1 MTRIYTLRAPAK
13 TTQRGATLII
23 GLIMMVLITLIVLS
37 AFTLSS
43 TNAKSVGNMQ
53 VRDEAIAA
61 ANQAIEQVISAD
73 FTAAPAAES
82 INVDINKDDVI
93 DYSVALA
100 KPVCVRA
107 IAAVTSVGCDTE
119 HPELC
124 TGSTWHSEWDINAT
138 VTDASSGARVN
149 IRQGVRV
156 LLTDSRKILVCP

>member
-1 MTRIYTLRAPAK
+1 MTRTFGSRRA
-13 TTQRGATLII
+13 QRGATLII

-53 VRDEAIAA
+53 VREEAIAA
-61 ANQAIEQVISAD
+61 ANQAIEQVVSAD

-82 INVDINKDDVI
+82 INVDINKDDTI
-93 DYSVALA
+93 DYTVALA
-100 KPVCVRA
+100 TPVCVRA
-107 IAAVTSVGCDTE
+107 IAATTSVGCDTE

-124 TGSTWHSEWDINAT
+124 TGSTWHSEWDIDAT
-138 VTDASSGARVN
+138 VTDAASGAAVR

-156 LLTDSRKILVCP
+156 LLTDSRKTSVCP